1 MTLVHLRFSPSEKGV
16 NKSRNTMGGDKI
28 FMGLIL
34 GTNIQ
39 SIT

>member
-28 FMGLIL
+28 FMGLVL
-34 GTNIQ
+34 EG
-39 SIT
+39 